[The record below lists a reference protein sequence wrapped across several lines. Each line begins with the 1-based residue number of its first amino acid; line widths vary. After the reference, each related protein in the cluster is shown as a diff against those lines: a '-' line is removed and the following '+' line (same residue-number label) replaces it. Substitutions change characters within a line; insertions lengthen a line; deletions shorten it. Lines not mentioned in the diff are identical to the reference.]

1 MANVLIIGCGDTGSR
16 LAQILVQASHAVTG
30 VRRSRSAIPGVA
42 MAQADITR
50 PFRLDI
56 SAPDYVFILLSPD
69 ESSREGY
76 ERTFLTGLENIRTAL
91 ESWSPKRVFFVSST
105 SVYGEDSGEW
115 VDEDTPPR
123 PKGFNGEVLL
133 QAEALACRFWPAT
146 VVRFAGI
153 YGEGRLRLLK
163 WVESGRPV
171 NPVLWSNRIHVA
183 DAARLLAFLMEQH
196 VQGRELEEVYLGVDD
211 CPVLQAEV
219 LDWLAGRMEIPAVPR
234 QQVSDGGA
242 NRRIGNGRI
251 RRLGFRFCYPDYRA
265 GYAGVMVSL
274 RSGFRGG

>member
-16 LAQILVQASHAVTG
+16 LAQILAQAGHAVTG
-30 VRRSRSAIPGVA
+30 VRRSRAAIPGVA
-42 MAQADITR
+42 MAQADIIR

-105 SVYGEDSGEW
+105 SVYGEENGEW
-115 VDEDTPPR
+115 VDEETPPR
-123 PKGFNGEVLL
+123 PKGFNGAVLL
-133 QAEALACRFWPAT
+133 QAEALACRFWLTT

-171 NPVLWSNRIHVA
+171 NPALWSNRIHVA
-183 DAARLLAFLMEQH
+183 DAARLLVFLMEQH
-196 VQGRELEEVYLGVDD
+196 LQGRELAEIYLGVDD

-219 LDWLAGRMEIPAVPR
+219 LDWLAGRMGLPAVPR
-234 QQVSDGGA
+234 VAADEAGA
-242 NRRIGNGRI
+242 NRRIRNSRI
-251 RRLGFRFCYPDYRA
+251 RHLGFDPLYPDYRT
-265 GYAGVMVSL
+265 GYLSL
-274 RSGFRGG
+274 GYR

>member
-16 LAQILVQASHAVTG
+16 LAQILVLAGHAVTG
-30 VRRSRSAIPGVA
+30 VRRSHAAIPGVA

-91 ESWSPKRVFFVSST
+91 ESWSLKRVFFVSST

-115 VDEDTPPR
+115 VNEETPPR

-133 QAEALACRFWPAT
+133 QAEALACLFWPTT

-163 WVESGRPV
+163 WVENGRPV
-171 NPVLWSNRIHVA
+171 NPGMWSNRIHVA

-196 VQGRELEEVYLGVDD
+196 RQGRELEEVYLGVDD

-219 LDWLAGRMEIPAVPR
+219 LDWLAGRMEMPAVPR
-234 QQVSDGGA
+234 QQATESGA

-251 RRLGFRFCYPDYRA
+251 LRLGFRFCYPDYQA
-265 GYAGVMVSL
+265 GYAAVMASL

>member
-16 LAQILVQASHAVTG
+16 LAQILVQAGHAVTG
-30 VRRSRSAIPGVA
+30 VRRSQAAIPGVV

-50 PFRLDI
+50 PFRLDM

-69 ESSREGY
+69 ESSRQGY

-105 SVYGEDSGEW
+105 SVYGEDGGEW

-123 PKGFNGEVLL
+123 PKAFNGEVLL
-133 QAEALACRFWPAT
+133 QAEALASRFWLT
-146 VVRFAGI
+146 SVVRFAGI
-153 YGEGRLRLLK
+153 YGEGRLRLLQ

-171 NPVLWSNRIHVA
+171 NPGLWSNRIHVA

-196 VQGRELEEVYLGVDD
+196 RQGRELEEVYLGVDD

-219 LDWLAGRMEIPAVPR
+219 LDWLAGRMGLLAVPR
-234 QQVSDGGA
+234 VAAGEAGA
-242 NRRIGNGRI
+242 NRRISNGHI
-251 RRLGFRFCYPDYRA
+251 RRQGFQFCYADYRA
-265 GYAGVMVSL
+265 GYAAVMLSQS
-274 RSGFRGG
+274 SGSQRG